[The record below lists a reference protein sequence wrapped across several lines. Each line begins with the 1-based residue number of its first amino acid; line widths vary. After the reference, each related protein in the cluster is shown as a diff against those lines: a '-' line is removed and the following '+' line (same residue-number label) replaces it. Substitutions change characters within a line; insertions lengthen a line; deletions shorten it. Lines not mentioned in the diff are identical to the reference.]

1 MRPTHGLLAGALAAA
16 MAAAVPVTASA
27 QDSAPGAPL
36 GAARA
41 AIVERTAV
49 DSFLALVPRRSSD
62 QIEADIETAR
72 AGERQATNLRSRT
85 DELRRQTRDSL
96 EVQEKELDRARD
108 AIRIARELDQSS
120 REEALMREARLR
132 EQYLDLLG
140 LRVEALGQQVVTAEQ
155 QARHARA
162 VAERYEAE
170 GRLAD
175 ERREWHRLHGEA
187 AVVEGADERRAEQ
200 EKRLQERL
208 SEYFEVLRDEEREA
222 EKLAV
227 VRQELAARQ
236 LRVLERRRHL
246 FDD

>member
-1 MRPTHGLLAGALAAA
+1 MRPTHGLMAGALAAA
-16 MAAAVPVTASA
+16 LAAAAPATASA

-49 DSFLALVPRRSSD
+49 DSFLALVPRRSFD
-62 QIEADIETAR
+62 RIEADLEAAH
-72 AGERQATNLRSRT
+72 AGKRQATNRRSRA

-108 AIRIARELDQSS
+108 AIRIARELEQSG
-120 REEALMREARLR
+120 REEALQREARLR
-132 EQYLDLLG
+132 ERYLDLLG
-140 LRVEALGQQVVTAEQ
+140 LRVEALGQEVVTAEQ

-162 VAERYEAE
+162 VAERFEVE
-170 GRLAD
+170 RRLAE
-175 ERREWHRLHGEA
+175 ERLEWHRLHGEA
-187 AVVEGADERRAEQ
+187 AVVTGADERRAEQ
-200 EKRLQERL
+200 AKRLQEQL
-208 SEYFEVLRDEEREA
+208 AEYFEVLRDEEREV

-227 VRQELAARQ
+227 ARQELAARQ